1 MTGQLQPMS
10 RLSITHTAQH
20 TSHAAC
26 VYSIVTT
33 GQLLCYVA
41 LCYTLLGADHIRC
54 VLGGGG
60 GGRLKAQVVIIKKE
74 ERKRKRK
81 KKA

>member
-33 GQLLCYVA
+33 CQLLCYVA

-54 VLGGGG
+54 VLGG
-60 GGRLKAQVVIIKKE
+60 RLKAQVVIIKKE
-74 ERKRKRK
+74 EKKERK
-81 KKA
+81 KA